1 MVERIGS
8 NSKIPVKVVSS
19 ADIQIMYGNGELQF
33 VTEETFS
40 NTLNANSF
48 IYNGVVYINS
58 DKTGALDMAGDIQAN
73 TEAINGIKENITELS
88 NDLTTEVAARE
99 EGDANTLNSAKE
111 YVDNRLIWE
120 QF

>member
-1 MVERIGS
+1 M
-8 NSKIPVKVVSS
+8 
-19 ADIQIMYGNGELQF
+19 
-33 VTEETFS
+33 ETFWKAADDP
-40 NTLNANSF
+40 NETIDKLAEIVN
-48 IYNGVVYINS
+48 YINS